1 MTATHAQNF
10 TDDQQSYLANAERI
24 AKVAVNRKEP
34 LFRFLR
40 FSSEPEKASVR
51 AALVDRHF
59 RFGRPRDFND
69 PFDCQPHLRIR
80 GWFRWSRRRRFKH
93 ESLKRVREQFPGD
106 SEKEERAMA
115 ELDNNSDNSLV
126 EQSESRVRKSLLDS
140 QQMLCLAG
148 NRVAIQMWAYY
159 ADRQRGICL
168 HLRPKVWP
176 VAAAMR
182 VSYTNHYP
190 TVSLP
195 IPREDNRELI
205 RQFALRKSKAWRHES
220 EYRILVQDEDLQR
233 FGLEWVS
240 ENTAVFPA
248 GTVAGITV
256 GYLMDEAEVRVVKS
270 YAAAA
275 TPDLPV
281 YRAIARPNRFKLN
294 FERIE

>member
-10 TDDQQSYLANAERI
+10 TDDQQRYLAHARRI
-24 AKVAVNRKEP
+24 AQVAVNRQEP

-40 FSSEPEKASVR
+40 FSSAPEKASVR

-69 PFDCQPHLRIR
+69 PFDCRPHLRIR
-80 GWFRWSRRRRFKH
+80 GWFRWSRRRWFKH

-106 SEKEERAMA
+106 SEKEEQAMA
-115 ELDNNSDNSLV
+115 ELANNSANSLV
-126 EQSESRVRKSLLDS
+126 EQLESRVRKRLLDS

-168 HLRPKVWP
+168 HLRPEVWP

-190 TVSLP
+190 TVPLR
-195 IPREDNRELI
+195 IPPDERKLI

-220 EYRILVQDEDLQR
+220 EYRILVQDEDQQH

-240 ENTAVFPA
+240 ENTAIFPA
-248 GTVAGITV
+248 GTVVGITV
-256 GYLMDEAEVRVVKS
+256 GCLMDEAEVQLVKS

-281 YRAIARPNRFKLN
+281 YRAVARRNRFKLG